1 MTLNMNDEMIYSVR
15 NTLTND
21 VLASGFQLNR
31 IRENVILT
39 FYVGSGAASK
49 RTCFPTYTHT
59 S

>member
-1 MTLNMNDEMIYSVR
+1 MNDEMIYSVR